1 VGLNSLLSIA
11 RSALLTQQK
20 SIDTSG
26 HNIANASTEG
36 YSRQRLLL
44 TPEVPLQTAIGQLG
58 RGVTASGIQRV
69 RDQFLDATFR
79 RENGDLGRY
88 QSNQDL
94 LTQVQGVFGEP
105 SDTGIAAGLDQLF
118 SAFGDLANDPTGKTP
133 RALVQQAGLALTQ
146 QFQTADRR
154 INEIAADVVT
164 RIRSGVESINATAQQ
179 IAQLNV
185 EIRGEAGSL
194 REAPDLKDQ
203 RDKLVDSLSNQV
215 GVRVIDR
222 GDGTIAVAAG
232 EALLVD
238 GGQATALELRDQGN
252 GSFGVGMSGVQGTIN
267 LQSGSMASLV
277 ELSSTTIPGVRNQL
291 DRLAAGI
298 VTEVNRIHAGGRTLT
313 GVTGVPFFDPAGTTA
328 ASFSLSAQ
336 VTQSTDNI
344 AAGQSGGAGDNAAA
358 LAISQ
363 LRTAGVATFGG
374 STLGQTYQQLVAD
387 LGGKL
392 SAATQSATAQDTVA
406 SQADAQ
412 RKSVSGVSIDEEMTN
427 VVAQQNA
434 FAAAARLVNVADQMM
449 QAVIAMVQ

>member
-1 VGLNSLLSIA
+1 MSLSGLLSIA
-11 RSALLTQQK
+11 RTALLTQQK
-20 SIDTSG
+20 AIDTSG

-36 YSRQRLLL
+36 FSRQRLMLE
-44 TPEVPLQTAIGQLG
+44 PEVPLNTPVGQLG

-79 RENGDLGRY
+79 SENGDLGRY
-88 QSNQDL
+88 QTTQDL

-105 SDTGIAAGLDQLF
+105 SDTGIAAGIDQLF

-133 RALVQQAGLALTQ
+133 RTLVQQAATALTQ
-146 QFQTADRR
+146 QFQSADRR
-154 INEIAADVVT
+154 IGEIGADVVT
-164 RIRSGVESINATAQQ
+164 RIRSAVDSINTTVQQ

-185 EIRGEAGSL
+185 QMRGTGAGL
-194 REAPDLKDQ
+194 HGAPDLEDQ

-222 GDGTIAVAAG
+222 GDGTIAVTAG
-232 EALLVD
+232 DALLVD
-238 GGQATALELRDQGN
+238 GGQSTSLDVRDLGN
-252 GSFGVGMSGVQGTIN
+252 GAFGVGMHGAAGTIS
-267 LQSGSMASLV
+267 LRSGSLASLV
-277 ELSSTTIPGVRNQL
+277 ELSGTTIPGVRKQLNQL
-291 DRLAAGI
+291 ASGI

-313 GVTGVPFFDPAGTTA
+313 GATGVPFFDPTGLTA

-336 VTQSTDNI
+336 VSLSTDNI

-363 LRTAGVATFGG
+363 LRTTGVPSFGG
-374 STLGQTYQQLVAD
+374 STFGAAYQQLVAD
-387 LGGKL
+387 LGGKI
-392 SAATQSATAQDTVA
+392 SAATQSATAQDTVV
-406 SQADAQ
+406 SQADTL

-427 VVAQQNA
+427 VIAQQNA

-449 QAVIAMVQ
+449 QSVIAMVQ